1 MKKDRQEPR
10 IENVYQLEGRVPV
23 AKAIPFGLQHVLAM
37 FVANIAPL
45 IIIASVAV
53 YNGQPFSVIETARLL
68 QNCMLIA
75 GIGTMLQLYPVWKIG
90 SGLPVVMGLSFT
102 FLAACMTA
110 ASQDYGVMVGAIIV
124 GGVFEGILGLTAKY
138 WRKIISPILSACVVV
153 SIGLSILNVGVSSFG
168 SSAKYPLGSWQ
179 NLLVAAI
186 TLAAA
191 LIFHTTLKGV
201 AKQLYVL
208 LGMIVG
214 YVVAVCFGMVDF
226 AGMTQTIRELGV
238 VAVPQLFAYTPKFQM
253 GTILS
258 FCLVFI
264 VSAVETIG
272 DTTATCTGGLGRDI
286 TDKEISGSLCVD
298 GFASALSGGVFG
310 CSPITSFSQNVG
322 LISMTHVVNRFTIMF
337 GALAMIL
344 GGLFPPIGAFF
355 TTLPDCV
362 LGGCT
367 VIMFGSI
374 MMSGIRMMQDAGLDQ
389 RNVLIAATSLCL
401 GVGVTQVEGFFDN
414 LPPVFGEI
422 FAGNMVAGVFVVGL
436 ILELCLA
443 QGPQALRDPV
453 KIGNFFRLCAAD
465 SRLRRFFRV
474 RRKSILYLADM
485 KRRPAAQSNSVAG
498 DKIQKQG

>member
-1 MKKDRQEPR
+1 MKKARQEPR

-75 GIGTMLQLYPVWKIG
+75 GIGTMLQLYPVWRIG

-138 WRKIISPILSACVVV
+138 WRKIISP
-153 SIGLSILNVGVSSFG
+153 
-168 SSAKYPLGSWQ
+168 
-179 NLLVAAI
+179 
-186 TLAAA
+186 
-191 LIFHTTLKGV
+191 
-201 AKQLYVL
+201 
-208 LGMIVG
+208 
-214 YVVAVCFGMVDF
+214 
-226 AGMTQTIRELGV
+226 
-238 VAVPQLFAYTPKFQM
+238 
-253 GTILS
+253 ILS

-436 ILELCLA
+436 ILELCL
-443 QGPQALRDPV
+443 PKDP
-453 KIGNFFRLCAAD
+453 
-465 SRLRRFFRV
+465 
-474 RRKSILYLADM
+474 
-485 KRRPAAQSNSVAG
+485 KRYETR
-498 DKIQKQG
+498 

>member
-1 MKKDRQEPR
+1 MEKPKHEAASIKNIYR
-10 IENVYQLEGRVPV
+10 LEGRVPI

-37 FVANIAPL
+37 FVANITPL

-53 YNGQPFSVIETARLL
+53 YNGQPFTAVETARLL
-68 QNCMLIA
+68 QNCMIIA
-75 GIGTMLQLYPVWKIG
+75 GIGTLIQLYPIWRIG

-102 FLAACMTA
+102 FLAACMSA
-110 ASQDYGVMVGAIIV
+110 ASQDYGIMVGAIIV
-124 GGVFEGILGLTAKY
+124 GGLFEGVLGLTAQY
-138 WRKIISPILSACVVV
+138 WRKIITPLLSSCVVI

-168 SSAKYPLGSWQ
+168 SSGAYPLGSWQ
-179 NLLVAAI
+179 NLFVAVV

-191 LIFHTTLKGV
+191 LIFHITLKGV

-208 LGMIVG
+208 LGMLVG
-214 YVVAVCFGMVDF
+214 YVVSIFFGMVNF
-226 AGMTQTIRELGV
+226 GVMGNTIREMGV
-238 VAVPQLFAYTPKFQM
+238 VSVPELFAFTPRFQP
-253 GTILS
+253 GAILS

-286 TDKEISGSLCVD
+286 TAREVSGSLCVD
-298 GFASALSGGVFG
+298 GFASAISGGVFG

-322 LISMTHVVNRFTIMF
+322 LISMTHVVNRYCIMF
-337 GALAMIL
+337 GALMMIL

-374 MMSGIRMMQDAGLDQ
+374 MMAGIHMMLDAGINN
-389 RNVLIAATSLCL
+389 RNTLIAATSICL
-401 GVGVTQVEGFFDN
+401 GVGATQVDGFFDN
-414 LPPVFGEI
+414 LPGIFGEI

-436 ILELCLA
+436 ILELCLPKDLSRYEA
-443 QGPQALRDPV
+443 QEFKRPDEEESGGGDGR
-453 KIGNFFRLCAAD
+453 AD
-465 SRLRRFFRV
+465 
-474 RRKSILYLADM
+474 AE
-485 KRRPAAQSNSVAG
+485 
-498 DKIQKQG
+498 

>member
-10 IENVYQLEGRVPV
+10 IENVCQLEGRVPV
-23 AKAIPFGLQHVLAM
+23 AKAIPFGLQHVLTM

-53 YNGQPFSVIETARLL
+53 YNGQPFTVIETARLL

-138 WRKIISPILSACVVV
+138 WRKIISPILS
-153 SIGLSILNVGVSSFG
+153 
-168 SSAKYPLGSWQ
+168 
-179 NLLVAAI
+179 
-186 TLAAA
+186 
-191 LIFHTTLKGV
+191 
-201 AKQLYVL
+201 
-208 LGMIVG
+208 
-214 YVVAVCFGMVDF
+214 
-226 AGMTQTIRELGV
+226 
-238 VAVPQLFAYTPKFQM
+238 
-253 GTILS
+253 

-272 DTTATCTGGLGRDI
+272 DTTATCTGCLGRDI

-389 RNVLIAATSLCL
+389 RSVLIAATSLCL

-414 LPPVFGEI
+414 LPPVFGKI

-436 ILELCLA
+436 ILELCL
-443 QGPQALRDPV
+443 PKDP
-453 KIGNFFRLCAAD
+453 
-465 SRLRRFFRV
+465 
-474 RRKSILYLADM
+474 
-485 KRRPAAQSNSVAG
+485 KRYETR
-498 DKIQKQG
+498 

>member
-1 MKKDRQEPR
+1 MKNKDQTPR
-10 IENVYQLEGRVPV
+10 IENVYRLDGRVPIG
-23 AKAIPFGLQHVLAM
+23 KAIPFGLQHVLAM

-45 IIIASVAV
+45 IIIASVTV
-53 YNGQPFSVIETARLL
+53 YNGQPFTAIETAQLL

-75 GIGTMLQLYPVWKIG
+75 GIGTLLQLYPVWKIG
-90 SGLPVVMGLSFT
+90 SGLPVVMGISFT
-102 FLAACMTA
+102 FLAASMSA
-110 ASQDYGVMVGAIIV
+110 ASKDYGIMVGAVIV
-124 GGVFEGILGLTAKY
+124 GGCFEGILGLTAKY
-138 WRKIISPILSACVVV
+138 WRKLISPILSACVVM
-153 SIGLSILNVGVSSFG
+153 SIGMSILNVGVSSFG
-168 SSAKYPLGSWQ
+168 SSSAYPLGSWQ

-186 TLAAA
+186 TLIAA

-214 YVVAVCFGMVDF
+214 YVVSICFGMVDF
-226 AGMTQTIRELGV
+226 ESMANTVRELGV
-238 VAVPQLFAYTPKFQM
+238 VAIPRLCAYTPKFEF
-253 GTILS
+253 GAILS

-272 DTTATCTGGLGRDI
+272 DTTACCTGGLGRDI
-286 TDKEISGSLCVD
+286 TAKEVSGSLCVD

-374 MMSGIRMMQDAGLDQ
+374 LMSGVRMMHDAGMTA
-389 RNVLIAATSLCL
+389 RNVLIAATSICL
-401 GVGVTQVEGFFDN
+401 GVGVTQVDGFFDN
-414 LPPVFGEI
+414 LPAVFGEI

-436 ILELCLA
+436 ILDIFL
-443 QGPQALRDPV
+443 PKDP
-453 KIGNFFRLCAAD
+453 
-465 SRLRRFFRV
+465 
-474 RRKSILYLADM
+474 
-485 KRRPAAQSNSVAG
+485 KRYESM
-498 DKIQKQG
+498 